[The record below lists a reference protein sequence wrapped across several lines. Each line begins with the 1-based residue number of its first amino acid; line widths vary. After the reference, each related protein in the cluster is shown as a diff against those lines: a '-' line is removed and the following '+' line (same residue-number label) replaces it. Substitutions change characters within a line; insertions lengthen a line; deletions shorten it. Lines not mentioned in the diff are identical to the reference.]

1 MYLHRHLTNVG
12 GYQGTLNALQD
23 SIDPGEVTDEDV
35 VPMPQ
40 NLPVHEWRGG
50 PGNGKRG
57 CLAVLSL
64 PI

>member
-1 MYLHRHLTNVG
+1 MYLHRHLTDVG
-12 GYQGTLNALQD
+12 GYQGALNTFQD
-23 SIDPGEVTDEDV
+23 IIEPGEATDEDV

-50 PGNGKRG
+50 TGNGKRG
-57 CLAVLSL
+57 RLALLSL